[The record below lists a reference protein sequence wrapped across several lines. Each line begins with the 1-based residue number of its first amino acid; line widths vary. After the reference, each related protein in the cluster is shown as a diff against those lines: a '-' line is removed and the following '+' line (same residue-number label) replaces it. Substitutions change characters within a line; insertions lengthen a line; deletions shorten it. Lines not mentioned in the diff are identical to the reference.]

1 MDHILEKYNSQMQD
15 YCNKVMPHF
24 DNMIF
29 DQSRLFHDVFKRIFD
44 LYLFSSFL
52 VDGKIFPNTISE
64 LDTLKVLYSR
74 SSLSLLSIH
83 RCLSS
88 GLIEDA
94 SVILRSLL
102 ETRITLRTLLAQDTL
117 ERIKLY
123 RNYHFVAQWH
133 KLERDKKYLLN
144 GKLSKEQFEESYR
157 GINIEDIEHKF
168 NQVKDDYNP
177 KNPFHWAWK
186 LFKDETKDRNPSI
199 KLLCSKLGLQ
209 DDYDYM
215 YSSLSIFSH
224 SESTSEIT
232 IARENSIIVA
242 PRFSGPIKPIAYF
255 SAAYTADV
263 IILLLDYFKPD
274 SYEELKFYTNTYI
287 ENLFAVC

>member
-1 MDHILEKYNSQMQD
+1 MQD

-29 DQSRLFHDVFKRIFD
+29 EQSRPFHDVFKRLFD
-44 LYLFSSFL
+44 FYLFSSFL
-52 VDGKIFPNTISE
+52 VDGKIFPKTIPE
-64 LDTLKVLYSR
+64 LDTLKALYSR
-74 SSLSLLSIH
+74 ASLSLLSIY

-117 ERIKLY
+117 ERVRLY
-123 RNYHFVAQWH
+123 RNYQFVAQWL
-133 KLERDKKYLLN
+133 KLDRDKKYLSN
-144 GKLSKEQFEESYR
+144 GKLSMEQFEESYR
-157 GINIEDIEHKF
+157 GINIEEIERRF
-168 NQVKDDYNP
+168 LQVKDDYNP

-186 LFKDETKDRNPSI
+186 LYKDETKNRNPTTQ
-199 KLLCSKLGLQ
+199 LLCLKLGLQ
-209 DDYDYM
+209 DDYEYV
-215 YSSLSIFSH
+215 YTSLSIFAH
-224 SESTSEIT
+224 SESISEIT

-242 PRFSGPIKPIAYF
+242 PRFSGPINPIAYI

-263 IILLLDYFKPD
+263 INIILDYFKPD
-274 SYEELKFYTNTYI
+274 NYEEIKLYTNTYI